1 MVDLLLSFEEAEGIE
16 WIFYGRGLYDTL
28 LAVSAGAH
36 EAAGHGLAEVELLG
50 EEGVVVAVVV
60 LLYRAFADVL

>member
-1 MVDLLLSFEEAEGIE
+1 M
-16 WIFYGRGLYDTL
+16 

-50 EEGVVVAVVV
+50 EEGVVMAVVV